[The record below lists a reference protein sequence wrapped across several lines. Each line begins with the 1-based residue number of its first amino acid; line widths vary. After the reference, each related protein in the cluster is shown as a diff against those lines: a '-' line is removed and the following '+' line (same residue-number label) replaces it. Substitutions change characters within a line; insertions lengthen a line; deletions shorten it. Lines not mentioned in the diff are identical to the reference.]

1 MTRAPKS
8 RSLKAVEKDPIDEE
22 SYIFSD
28 QIGHLLRRAYQKH
41 LTIFQDNACDDQL
54 TSMQFATLCA
64 IRDNGPSSQTDLVRA
79 TAIDQATIRPIIDK
93 LKNRKLVELSSS
105 DRDRRKVIVSLTE
118 DGQDLLSRMIPCARD
133 ITEITQSNLNAAERT
148 ALTYLLRKIYE

>member
-8 RSLKAVEKDPIDEE
+8 RSLKAVEKGPVEE
-22 SYIFSD
+22 EPYVFSD

-41 LTIFQDNACDDQL
+41 LTIFQDHACDGQL

-64 IRDNGPSSQTDLVRA
+64 MRDQGPSSQTELVRA

-93 LKNRKLVELSSS
+93 LKNRNLVELSSS
-105 DRDRRKVIVSLTE
+105 ARDRRKVIISLTD
-118 DGQDLLSRMIPCARD
+118 DGQDLLDRMIPCARD
-133 ITEITQSNLNAAERT
+133 ITEMTQSKLNAAERT